1 MEEDEEGNF
10 QDEGELTC
18 RLKGTYIGPHN
29 IDMYVSEGYG
39 HSVTKKELVHIDSLG
54 QPFAYHT
61 LAQVSNISHNEGALN
76 GGQYL
81 TISGMLQKI
90 KRYLFSQQFQYI
102 LFFKVLDLMK
112 ILGQLK

>member
-61 LAQVSNISHNEGALN
+61 LAQVSNISQNEGALN

-81 TISGMLQKI
+81 TITGMLLNTN
-90 KRYLFSQQFQYI
+90 RCLPTLHNFNV
-102 LFFKVLDLMK
+102 LFFRFW
-112 ILGQLK
+112 I

>member
-1 MEEDEEGNF
+1 MEEDDEGNF
-10 QDEGELTC
+10 EDEGELTC

-61 LAQVSNISHNEGALN
+61 LAQVSNISQNEGALN

-81 TISGMLQKI
+81 SITGMFLNANK
-90 KRYLFSQQFQYI
+90 YLSTLHNCNI
-102 LFFKVLDLMK
+102 LFFRFW
-112 ILGQLK
+112 I